1 MNFLKVL
8 RQRHLAIL
16 WSSQVLSAIGD
27 YFYSIVVI
35 WIAVQVAGSAAGI
48 VAAAQAG
55 AALLFGLLGGVYADR
70 WNRRTAMIAVDL
82 ARAAAVGVLPALALT
97 GMLRLWHLII
107 VAVIVGSLGALFN
120 PALQASLP
128 ALVAD
133 ERALQ
138 ATNGLMDITRRLARA
153 LGPSLVGI
161 LAAFLPLAHFFT
173 LDAVSFLISAL
184 AVYSLGRHFAWMPAP
199 QASARPRRGGIRG
212 IAGDLAGAIRL
223 VRGHRSIAWMLA
235 TNWLIALAWSAAF
248 FVGLPLL
255 ADHTLGGSV
264 GVYGLIVGA
273 YGLGNVVSNLIIG
286 SITLRRRFLVMLS
299 GRLIV
304 AGGFLLMISVPVLP
318 VALLGSALAATGGPM
333 ADIPLLLMIQTDLPA
348 NQMGK
353 VFSLDI
359 TLENGGSTLGLLLA
373 IPLFRYL
380 SPAVGIIICALAIA
394 LPSILGLARFG
405 FAEPATPAAEREPE
419 KLLATLEKQEQLVVY
434 EEKLAELPGGSERS
448 GGATIGP

>member
-16 WSSQVLSAIGD
+16 WSSQVLSAMGD
-27 YFYSIVVI
+27 YLYSIVVI

-82 ARAAAVGVLPALALT
+82 LRAAAVGVLPALALT
-97 GMLRLWHLII
+97 AALRLWHLVI

-128 ALVAD
+128 ALTGD

-138 ATNGLMDITRRLARA
+138 ATNGLMDVTRRLARA

-173 LDAVSFLISAL
+173 LDAISFLISAL
-184 AVYSLGRHFAWMPAP
+184 AVYSLGRRFAWKPAP
-199 QASARPRRGGIRG
+199 QAGRARGIRG

-223 VRGHRSIAWMLA
+223 VRGHRPIAWILA

-248 FVGLPLL
+248 VVGIPLL

-273 YGLGNVVSNLIIG
+273 YGVGNVVSNLIIG

-304 AGGFLLMISVPVLP
+304 AGGFLLMISVPALP
-318 VALLGSALAATGGPM
+318 VALLGAALAATGGPM
-333 ADIPLLLMIQTDLPA
+333 ADIPLLLMIQTDLPS

-359 TLENGGSTLGLLLA
+359 TLENGGSTLGLVLA
-373 IPLFRYL
+373 IPLFHYL
-380 SPAVGIIICALAIA
+380 SPAPGIILCALAIA
-394 LPSILGLARFG
+394 LPSVIGLARFG
-405 FAEPATPAAEREPE
+405 VAEPTTPSAERQPE
-419 KLLATLEKQEQLVVY
+419 KLLVAPEEQEQ
-434 EEKLAELPGGSERS
+434 EFSSQKG
-448 GGATIGP
+448 